1 LRLTPHSYSPSVLG
15 KIVRSGARE
24 PSFEEAA
31 KALDDLAELTISS
44 RQAGRIAHEV
54 GQRLQA
60 QRDQHVEQFQAR
72 ELEPRVE
79 TRPALAVVEVD
90 GGRLRIRQEGDGP
103 GAHDASWRE
112 DKIAMLATAAITV
125 SDADPEPELPACF
138 RDRAYVEKLV
148 REISGV
154 SSMSPSAPPDERPAD
169 APPTATAPPDE
180 RPADAP
186 PTAAAPPDERPA
198 DAPPTATT
206 SPKPSRPRPELL
218 VRTSVASTCSSDAFG
233 PMVAAE
239 AERRN
244 FRNAGHRAFVGDGA
258 AWIWKLQRQY
268 FPRFVPIVDFLHAL
282 GYVFAAAKAAQPEA
296 EGPWALF
303 QTWAEACWKGQV
315 GAVIEA
321 LRARR
326 DGLGPW
332 SAAEVAALADDD
344 PRKILIGALGYLEGN
359 RTRMDYP
366 RYRQEGLPWTSSH
379 VESTV
384 KLFNR
389 RVKGTEKSWGE
400 TGAETILQLR
410 AASLS
415 EDGRLEEHLKS
426 QPCSPFRT
434 YRAREDRQVA

>member
-1 LRLTPHSYSPSVLG
+1 MRLTPHSYSPSVFG

-72 ELEPRVE
+72 ELTPRVE

-90 GGRLRIRQEGDGP
+90 GGRLRIRGEGDGP

-112 DKIAMLATAAITV
+112 DKIAMLATAAITA

-169 APPTATAPPDE
+169 APPTA
-180 RPADAP
+180 AD
-186 PTAAAPPDERPA
+186 PPDERPA
-198 DAPPTATT
+198 DAPPTATA
-206 SPKPSRPRPELL
+206 SPKPARPRPELL
-218 VRTSVASTCSSDAFG
+218 VRTYVASTCSSDAFG

-244 FRNAGHRAFVGDGA
+244 FRNAGRRAFVGDGA

-268 FPRFVPIVDFLHAL
+268 FPSFVPIVDFLHAL

-321 LRARR
+321 LQAER
-326 DGLGPW
+326 DGLGPL

-344 PRKILIGALGYLEGN
+344 RRKILIGALGYLEGN
-359 RTRMDYP
+359 RERMDYP
-366 RYRQEGLPWTSSH
+366 RYRREGLPWTSSH

-400 TGAETILQLR
+400 TGAEAILQLR

-426 QPCSPFRT
+426 QPSSPFRT
-434 YRAREDRQVA
+434 YKAREDRQAA

>member
-24 PSFEEAA
+24 PSFEEAT

-44 RQAGRIAHEV
+44 RQTGRIAHEV
-54 GQRLQA
+54 GQQLQA
-60 QRDQHVEQFQAR
+60 QRDQHRVQFQAR
-72 ELEPRVE
+72 ELPPRVE

-90 GGRLRIRQEGDGP
+90 GGRLRIRKEGDGP

-125 SDADPEPELPACF
+125 SAADPEPELPACF

-154 SSMSPSAPPDERPAD
+154 SSMSPSAPPGERPAD
-169 APPTATAPPDE
+169 APPPATAPPGE
-180 RPADAP
+180 RPADL
-186 PTAAAPPDERPA
+186 
-198 DAPPTATT
+198 PPTATA
-206 SPKPSRPRPELL
+206 SPEPARPRPELL
-218 VRTSVASTCSSDAFG
+218 VRTYVASTCGSDAFG

-239 AERRN
+239 AQRRN
-244 FRNAGHRAFVGDGA
+244 FSHAGRRAFVGDGA
-258 AWIWKLQRQY
+258 AWIWKLQQQY

-282 GYVFAAAKAAQPEA
+282 GYVFAAAKAAQPGA

-303 QTWAEACWKGQV
+303 QTWTEACWKGQV

-321 LRARR
+321 LQSER
-326 DGLGPW
+326 DGLGPL
-332 SAAEVAALADDD
+332 SEAEVAALADDD
-344 PRKILIGALGYLEGN
+344 RRKILIGALGYLEGN
-359 RTRMDYP
+359 RARMDYP

-400 TGAETILQLR
+400 PGAEAILQLR
-410 AASLS
+410 AAFLS

-426 QPCSPFRT
+426 RPCSPFRT
-434 YRAREDRQVA
+434 YKAREDRQVA

>member
-1 LRLTPHSYSPSVLG
+1 LRLTPHSYSPSVFA
-15 KIVRSGARE
+15 KIVRSRARE

-44 RQAGRIAHEV
+44 RQTGRIAHEV
-54 GQRLQA
+54 GQQSQA
-60 QRDQHVEQFQAR
+60 QRDQHLVQFQAR
-72 ELEPRVE
+72 ELPPRVE

-90 GGRLRIRQEGDGP
+90 GGRLRIRKEGDGP

-154 SSMSPSAPPDERPAD
+154 SAMSPSAPPDERPAD
-169 APPTATAPPDE
+169 TAPTAPAPPGEHPADVPPTATASPP
-180 RPADAP
+180 PA
-186 PTAAAPPDERPA
+186 RQ
-198 DAPPTATT
+198 
-206 SPKPSRPRPELL
+206 RPELL
-218 VRTSVASTCSSDAFG
+218 VRTYVASTCSSDAFG

-239 AERRN
+239 AQRRN
-244 FRNAGHRAFVGDGA
+244 FRPAAHRAFVGDGA
-258 AWIWKLQRQY
+258 AWIWKLQQEY

-282 GYVFAAAKAAQPEA
+282 GYVFAAAKAAQPGA
-296 EGPWALF
+296 EGPWELF

-315 GAVIEA
+315 GAVIAA
-321 LRARR
+321 LQAEC
-326 DGLGPW
+326 DGLGPL
-332 SAAEVAALADDD
+332 SEAEVAALADDD
-344 PRKILIGALGYLEGN
+344 RRKILIGALGYLEGN

-389 RVKGTEKSWGE
+389 RVKGTEKSWGA
-400 TGAETILQLR
+400 TGAEAILQLR
-410 AASLS
+410 AAFLS

-434 YRAREDRQVA
+434 YKAREDRQVA

>member
-60 QRDQHVEQFQAR
+60 QRDQHLVQFQAH
-72 ELEPRVE
+72 ELRPRVE

-90 GGRLRIRQEGDGP
+90 GGRLRIRKEGDGP

-125 SDADPEPELPACF
+125 SDIDPEPELPACF

-154 SSMSPSAPPDERPAD
+154 SSMSPADPPDERPAGT
-169 APPTATAPPDE
+169 PPTATDPPD
-180 RPADAP
+180 D
-186 PTAAAPPDERPA
+186 RPA

-206 SPKPSRPRPELL
+206 SPKPSRQRPELL
-218 VRTSVASTCSSDAFG
+218 VRTYVASTCSSDAFG

-244 FRNAGHRAFVGDGA
+244 FRNAGQRALVGDGA
-258 AWIWKLQRQY
+258 AWIWKLQRAY
-268 FPRFVPIVDFLHAL
+268 FPSFEPIVDFLHAL

-321 LRARR
+321 LQGQR
-326 DGLGPW
+326 DGLGPL
-332 SAAEVAALADDD
+332 SEAEVAALADDD
-344 PRKILIGALGYLEGN
+344 RRKILIGALGYLEGN

-384 KLFNR
+384 KRFNR

-400 TGAETILQLR
+400 TGAEAILQLR
-410 AASLS
+410 AAFLS

-434 YRAREDRQVA
+434 YKAREDRQVA

>member
-1 LRLTPHSYSPSVLG
+1 
-15 KIVRSGARE
+15 
-24 PSFEEAA
+24 
-31 KALDDLAELTISS
+31 
-44 RQAGRIAHEV
+44 
-54 GQRLQA
+54 
-60 QRDQHVEQFQAR
+60 
-72 ELEPRVE
+72 
-79 TRPALAVVEVD
+79 
-90 GGRLRIRQEGDGP
+90 
-103 GAHDASWRE
+103 
-112 DKIAMLATAAITV
+112 
-125 SDADPEPELPACF
+125 
-138 RDRAYVEKLV
+138 
-148 REISGV
+148 
-154 SSMSPSAPPDERPAD
+154 MSPSDPADERPAD
-169 APPTATAPPDE
+169 APPTATDPPDE

-198 DAPPTATT
+198 DPPPTATT
-206 SPKPSRPRPELL
+206 SPKPARPRPELL
-218 VRTSVASTCSSDAFG
+218 VRTYVASTCSSDAFG

-244 FRNAGHRAFVGDGA
+244 FRNAGRRAFVGDGA

-296 EGPWALF
+296 EGPWARF

-321 LRARR
+321 LQARR
-326 DGLGPW
+326 DGLGPL
-332 SAAEVAALADDD
+332 SEAEVAALADDD
-344 PRKILIGALGYLEGN
+344 RRKILIGALGYLEGN
-359 RTRMDYP
+359 RERMDYP
-366 RYRQEGLPWTSSH
+366 RYRREGLPWTSSH

-400 TGAETILQLR
+400 TGAEAILQLR

>member
-1 LRLTPHSYSPSVLG
+1 MRLTPHSYSPSVLG
-15 KIVRSGARE
+15 KVVRSGARE

-54 GQRLQA
+54 GQQLQA
-60 QRDQHVEQFQAR
+60 QRDHHVEQFQAR
-72 ELEPRVE
+72 ELPPRVE

-138 RDRAYVEKLV
+138 RDRAYVERLV

-154 SSMSPSAPPDERPAD
+154 SSMSPSDPADERPAD
-169 APPTATAPPDE
+169 APPTATDPPDE

-186 PTAAAPPDERPA
+186 PTAADPPDERPA
-198 DAPPTATT
+198 DAPP
-206 SPKPSRPRPELL
+206 
-218 VRTSVASTCSSDAFG
+218 CSSDAFG

-244 FRNAGHRAFVGDGA
+244 FRNAAHRAFVGDGA
-258 AWIWKLQRQY
+258 AWIWKLQQQY

-296 EGPWALF
+296 EGPWARF

-321 LRARR
+321 LQAEC

-344 PRKILIGALGYLEGN
+344 RRKILIGALGYLEGN
-359 RTRMDYP
+359 RERMDYP
-366 RYRQEGLPWTSSH
+366 RYRREGLPWTSSH

-400 TGAETILQLR
+400 TGAEAILQLR
-410 AASLS
+410 AAFLS

-434 YRAREDRQVA
+434 YKAREDRQAA

>member
-15 KIVRSGARE
+15 KIVRSSARE
-24 PSFEEAA
+24 SSFEEATE
-31 KALDDLAELTISS
+31 ALDDLAELTISS

-54 GQRLQA
+54 GQQLQA
-60 QRDQHVEQFQAR
+60 QRDHHVVQFQAR
-72 ELEPRVE
+72 ELKPRVE

-90 GGRLRIRQEGDGP
+90 GGRLRIRKEGDGP

-138 RDRAYVEKLV
+138 GDRGYVEKLV

-154 SSMSPSAPPDERPAD
+154 SSMSPSD
-169 APPTATAPPDE
+169 
-180 RPADAP
+180 
-186 PTAAAPPDERPA
+186 PPDERPA

-206 SPKPSRPRPELL
+206 SPKPARPRPELL
-218 VRTSVASTCSSDAFG
+218 VRTYVASTRSSDAFG

-239 AERRN
+239 AQRRN
-244 FRNAGHRAFVGDGA
+244 FSNAGQRAFVGDGA
-258 AWIWKLQRQY
+258 AWIWKLQQEY
-268 FPRFVPIVDFLHAL
+268 FPRFEPIADFLHAL

-296 EGPWALF
+296 EGPWARF
-303 QTWAEACWKGQV
+303 QSWAEACWKGQV

-321 LRARR
+321 LQAER
-326 DGLGPW
+326 DGLGPL
-332 SAAEVAALADDD
+332 SEAEVAALADDD
-344 PRKILIGALGYLEGN
+344 RRKILIGALGYLEGN

-400 TGAETILQLR
+400 DGAEAILQLR
-410 AASLS
+410 AAFLS
-415 EDGRLEEHLKS
+415 EDGRLEEHLKT
-426 QPCSPFRT
+426 QPRSPFRT
-434 YRAREDRQVA
+434 YKARKTRQVA

>member
-72 ELEPRVE
+72 ELTPRVE

-90 GGRLRIRQEGDGP
+90 GGRLRIRGEGDGP

-112 DKIAMLATAAITV
+112 DKIAMLATAAITA

-138 RDRAYVEKLV
+138 RDRAYVERLV

-154 SSMSPSAPPDERPAD
+154 SSMSPSDPADERPAD
-169 APPTATAPPDE
+169 APPTATD
-180 RPADAP
+180 
-186 PTAAAPPDERPA
+186 PPDERPA

-206 SPKPSRPRPELL
+206 SPKPSRQGPELL
-218 VRTSVASTCSSDAFG
+218 VRTYVASTCSSDAFG

-244 FRNAGHRAFVGDGA
+244 FRNAGQRAFVGDGA
-258 AWIWKLQRQY
+258 AWIWKLPQQY

-296 EGPWALF
+296 EGPWARF

-321 LRARR
+321 LQARR
-326 DGLGPW
+326 DGLGPL
-332 SAAEVAALADDD
+332 SEAEVAALADDD
-344 PRKILIGALGYLEGN
+344 RRKILIGALGYLEGN
-359 RTRMDYP
+359 RARMDYP
-366 RYRQEGLPWTSSH
+366 RYRREGLPWTSSH

-400 TGAETILQLR
+400 TGAEAILQLR